1 MRSILD
7 ELKRE
12 LGELQVLVDS
22 IEPVRNALARQP
34 NSLLHDYLKIRR
46 RFDYA
51 AFIVALYAS
60 FEKYIE
66 DLVVAFAQLESKR
79 LPYSKL
85 PSKLVEKHLTKTAE
99 ILSPRARVGEGKYAG
114 LTTHGLVKNLYECLQ
129 AGEDRPYNLNAAA
142 VVAHDGNLRAGVV
155 NDLFAALGIEKICE
169 LVRSSDALLAWYC
182 TVQELEPGTR
192 QDVPFSVIEERI
204 RDIVERRNQTS
215 HRGTSLDFLGV
226 QGMSEAV
233 RFLEAFSESIYA
245 VVVKNYLH
253 NHYTGT
259 GKSSELRQKPGDGPF
274 REGMIVVVEKPA
286 QRLFVGQPIYVLLKA
301 GARWGR
307 VRSIQVNES
316 PIQFLESDTPALDG
330 VGLGLDFKCPKGADL
345 FALAA
350 EDDIVWAATGQ

>member
-66 DLVVAFAQLESKR
+66 DLVVAYAQLESR
-79 LPYSKL
+79 RVPYSEL
-85 PSKLVEKHLTKTAE
+85 PSRLVEKHLTKTAE
-99 ILSPRARVGEGKYAG
+99 ILSPRARVGEGKYAH
-114 LTTHGLVKNLYECLQ
+114 LTHQGLVKNLHECLEGTNR
-129 AGEDRPYNLNAAA
+129 AYTLNKEA
-142 VVAHDGNLRAGVV
+142 VVAHDGNLRVRV
-155 NDLFAALGIEKICE
+155 ITDLFAALGIEKICE
-169 LVRSSDALLAWYC
+169 LVQSSDALLAWYC

-226 QGMSEAV
+226 QGMSDAV

-253 NHYTGT
+253 NHFTGT

-274 REGMIVVVEKPA
+274 REGTVVVVEKPA
-286 QRLFVGQPIYVLLKA
+286 QRLFVGQPIYVLLRA

-316 PIQFLESDTPALDG
+316 PIQVLEPDTPALDG
-330 VGLGLDFKCPKGADL
+330 VGLGLDFKCPKSADL

-350 EDDIVWAATGQ
+350 EDDIVWAAMGQ